1 MIYWY
6 YIILF
11 HVSVWVFEFLS
22 WRFELE
28 LESGIGVGECCQC
41 ENIQFQCCRN
51 RPLRGFA
58 TRGEANTP
66 NEVSAEFPIGNW
78 YWYWQHF
85 HNGNIYKCLSWRVE
99 LEI

>member
-1 MIYWY
+1 MLPMWK
-6 YIILF
+6 
-11 HVSVWVFEFLS
+11 
-22 WRFELE
+22 
-28 LESGIGVGECCQC
+28 
-41 ENIQFQCCRN
+41 CCRN

-85 HNGNIYKCLSWRVE
+85 HNGNIYKCLSWSEE
-99 LEI
+99 LELESGTTDLHGQGFAYARPFVEWILENAMRKFLVFPM